1 VTGQLS
7 CTPKNHKMTR
17 HSAMTTA
24 AALQLLQPL
33 QMNNNDHRHRY
44 VIVLYCIVWFDQKK
58 WFIRLLQWQMTSGCM
73 SCWQLTR
80 QVIVMWN
87 ALWYVLQC
95 YHSLTYIDYE
105 CRKYLMHLVL
115 LYINKLMVCIFE
127 SLQCAF
133 VYNWIERPHSYNA
146 TLLLYP
152 F

>member
-1 VTGQLS
+1 MHIKKITKRQGAVPWQQ
-7 CTPKNHKMTR
+7 R
-17 HSAMTTA
+17 
-24 AALQLLQPL
+24 PL
-33 QMNNNDHRHRY
+33 CSSSSLYRWITMIIDIRY
-44 VIVLYCIVWFDQKK
+44 VIVLYCIVLFDQKK
-58 WFIRLLQWQMTSGCM
+58 WFIHLLQWQMTSGRM
-73 SCWQLTR
+73 SCWQPTR

-87 ALWYVLQC
+87 ALWYVLQW

-127 SLQCAF
+127 FLQCAF
-133 VYNWIERPHSYNA
+133 VYNWIKRPHSYNA